1 MVDFEKIV
9 DSFKKGTFETDFKE
23 MVLIQNKIGG
33 VRFEG
38 KGYVRQSENR
48 LLNFR
53 LYASKQETIQASYS
67 AHENQDSTPGKLIL
81 EDRYYDL
88 ILVGYDDTRWK
99 AHHVFPNIDLNLSDN
114 DILVSGK
121 LDNLSMDMP
130 YNYPESYL
138 KIHFFS
144 CYEIPLNRMTT
155 TEIQGNKNMVL
166 DTAEFEASEANFKV
180 RSYDDDTIFE
190 VRSQVSF
197 PEAFHLRVQ
206 EALQYLT
213 GKSVNWQAYIKV
225 EKNNF
230 CMELSIPFQKSICT
244 YFEPP
249 IIGGSKVFYEN
260 GWRLFACF
268 LAYVIEKTEK
278 TQWNPVA
285 YHLHN
290 ACESTANSI
299 DSRAISYSVA
309 VEAIASL
316 IIIEQNTDKTNH
328 VREFQKN
335 MRKYIKTQTAFSDL
349 ESRMKTLIDM
359 LGQARVQ
366 DKLHFLADNG
376 HVERAYIKDWT
387 NLRNRH
393 AHPTLKDLKKIDA
406 TNAQELI
413 TSLHRVS
420 VLLHQITFY
429 LIGYNGPFTD
439 YGVIKFPTK
448 QYPLTVAANPP

>member
-1 MVDFEKIV
+1 MAGHVITNYLRSQTENCQVISVARSKGIITPDVILDVTEFEKLSALIKNERPDFIV
-9 DSFKKGTFETDFKE
+9 NAIGLLNEVAEKNPDLAILINSYLPHFLESVTRNTACKIIHISTDCVFSGKKGGDVETDFKE

-67 AHENQDSTPGKLIL
+67 AHENQDSTPRKLIL

-88 ILVGYDDTRWK
+88 ILVGYDDRKWK

-230 CMELSIPFQKSICT
+230 CMELSIPFQKSIRT

-249 IIGGSKVFYEN
+249 IIGGSKV
-260 GWRLFACF
+260 
-268 LAYVIEKTEK
+268 LALIVL
-278 TQWNPVA
+278 V
-285 YHLHN
+285 
-290 ACESTANSI
+290 
-299 DSRAISYSVA
+299 VG
-309 VEAIASL
+309 IA
-316 IIIEQNTDKTNH
+316 
-328 VREFQKN
+328 
-335 MRKYIKTQTAFSDL
+335 
-349 ESRMKTLIDM
+349 
-359 LGQARVQ
+359 
-366 DKLHFLADNG
+366 
-376 HVERAYIKDWT
+376 
-387 NLRNRH
+387 
-393 AHPTLKDLKKIDA
+393 
-406 TNAQELI
+406 
-413 TSLHRVS
+413 
-420 VLLHQITFY
+420 
-429 LIGYNGPFTD
+429 
-439 YGVIKFPTK
+439 
-448 QYPLTVAANPP
+448 